1 MYTFMIGSLVFSVCI
16 KAFKNLKFIVKTG
29 FWPNWLVLENAQ
41 LSLSKENNWILMGN
55 SYASTPQARKALG
68 IRMVNSYKNG

>member
-1 MYTFMIGSLVFSVCI
+1 MFMIGYLVFSVCI
-16 KAFKNLKFIVKTG
+16 KVFKNLKFIVKTD
-29 FWPNWLVLENAQ
+29 FWPNWLLLENGQ
-41 LSLSKENNWILMGN
+41 LSLSKGNNWILMGN

>member
-29 FWPNWLVLENAQ
+29 FWPNWLLLENAQ
-41 LSLSKENNWILMGN
+41 LSLSKENNWILMKN
-55 SYASTPQARKALG
+55 SYASTPQARKPLG